1 MATSIPGIVKP
12 DLQALP
18 TVRERMT
25 FLYVERCRVN
35 RQDSALTVTD
45 ARGTACVP
53 AASLSVIM
61 FGPGTTVSHRAMELL
76 GDVGSTAIWVG
87 ERGVRYYAHGRSLTQ
102 SSRLI
107 VKQAE
112 LVTNMRSRLAVAR
125 EMYQMRFPNE
135 DVSALTM
142 QQLRGREGSRVR
154 SVYRSCSKKYGVPW
168 SGRAYNPDDFSDAT
182 PINQA
187 LSAAHVCLYGLA
199 HSVIVSLGCSPALGF
214 VHTGHERS
222 FVYDVADLY
231 KAETT
236 IPVAFSVAADGVED
250 VGGETRRRLRDLYA
264 RSHILERMVRDI
276 RYLLLGAEE
285 SVEEPRVEELYLWD
299 ERQGSVPFG
308 VLYGKDEDSLQE
320 EPEEEGYGTIVE
332 E

>member
-1 MATSIPGIVKP
+1 MATNIPGIVKP

-61 FGPGTTVSHRAMELL
+61 FGPGTNVSHRAMELL

-168 SGRAYNPDDFSDAT
+168 SGRSYNPDDFSDAT

-222 FVYDVADLY
+222 FVDDVADLY

-285 SVEEPRVEELYLWD
+285 SVEEPQVEELYLWD

>member
-1 MATSIPGIVKP
+1 MATNIPGIVKP

-61 FGPGTTVSHRAMELL
+61 FGPGTNVSHRAMELL

-168 SGRAYNPDDFSDAT
+168 SGRSYNPDDFSDAT

-285 SVEEPRVEELYLWD
+285 SVEEPQVEELYLWD